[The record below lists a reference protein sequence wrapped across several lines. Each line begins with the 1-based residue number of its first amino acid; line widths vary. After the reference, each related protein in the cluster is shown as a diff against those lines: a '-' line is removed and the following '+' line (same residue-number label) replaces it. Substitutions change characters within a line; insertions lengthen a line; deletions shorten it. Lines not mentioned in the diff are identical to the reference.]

1 MPENEHHAMQTMIGA
16 LHMASRVLQ
25 LSVHRPDLGI
35 LMSKKIIELA
45 RACELGRGLI
55 NAQP

>member
-1 MPENEHHAMQTMIGA
+1 MQTMIGA

-45 RACELGRGLI
+45 RACELASERLK
-55 NAQP
+55 AAARSTAR